1 MRVRPPQAPD
11 VAWSR
16 TRTGLVEGARDEH
29 SAPAKGLGLPAG
41 NAESSTLKSSLAVAL
56 GRPIRTRGGEGGMVA
71 PALVVKDFP
80 FTSVS
85 DAV

>member
-29 SAPAKGLGLPAG
+29 SAPAKRLGLPAG
-41 NAESSTLKSSLAVAL
+41 NVESSTLKSSLAVAL
-56 GRPIRTRGGEGGMVA
+56 
-71 PALVVKDFP
+71 VKYSPGDKIL
-80 FTSVS
+80 THSIDWS
-85 DAV
+85 ELAAILA